1 MCVYWPNEIELKV
14 FSNLTKTDLGC
25 RIVHAPI
32 ISFDFILDF
41 NNNIL
46 PLSRFTG
53 VGSADGLST

>member
-1 MCVYWPNEIELKV
+1 MYWPNEIDLNV
-14 FSNLTKTDLGC
+14 LRNLTKTDLGC
-25 RIVHAPI
+25 RIVQPI